1 MATKKNSK
9 NVSGS
14 KKKWVL
20 FTWLLVLSPLIG
32 LLLLTALAAMS
43 DLPDFKTL
51 ENPKSELATEVITS
65 DMKVLGKYY
74 RKNRTNVTY
83 DELSPFVIDALMA
96 TEDERFMEHSGID
109 LESLGRAIVYLGSK
123 GGGSTLTQ
131 QLAKQLMHEPATNFI
146 QRVLQKAQEWVISL
160 KLERSYT
167 KQEILTM
174 YLNQY
179 DFLNQA
185 VGIRSASKIY
195 FDKAPKDLNIEEAAM
210 LVGMLKNS
218 ALYNP
223 LRRAELVQARRDVV
237 LGQMVRNEHLSK
249 AVFDSLKQLPMEL
262 HYVRES
268 HDEGL
273 APYFREILRA
283 EVTTLLNSKDKDG
296 NYIYAN
302 PEDGEPYDLYSDGLK
317 IYTTIDSRLQEYA
330 EYGVRTHLQ
339 SELQAQF
346 NRYTKNLKNPPFTN
360 DISTAIADEILNAAK
375 VRSRFYR
382 VLKGDLCG
390 NCERTKTLTKGMVE
404 GVDMFTC
411 SNADCGKSQTI
422 YTTAQVDSIFNA
434 PKGMQVFSWK
444 GEVDTLMSP
453 MDSIRYYKRFL
464 QAGMMSM
471 DPKTGF
477 VKAWVGGI
485 DYKEFKYDHVK
496 QGKRQV
502 GSTFKPIVYATAI
515 REGNSPC
522 MEIPKV
528 PTTFQKGTFGLIK
541 DWTPQDADHDYGYTG
556 TLQWGLANSV
566 NTITAHLMKQYG
578 PEAVIKLARDMG
590 ITSAL
595 APVPSLCLGVAD
607 LSVYEITAANAVFAN
622 EGVYIEP
629 IIITRIEDKAGNA
642 IYNVMPK
649 TREALDPRTAAIMLE
664 MMKGTIDGVYNRHT
678 GKSSGTAMRL
688 RLDQDSRGYDGF
700 PRDIHIACKTGT
712 TQNQSDGWFIGMT
725 PDLVTGVWVGAEDRA
740 VRFSSL
746 KLGMGTNMALPMW
759 GYYMKK
765 AYADESLEMSHKDF
779 ERPPGLN
786 IDKELDC
793 SVDPGDNPD
802 IFESDELF
810 D

>member
-9 NVSGS
+9 KGNSAKKSWVS
-14 KKKWVL
+14 L
-20 FTWLLVLSPLIG
+20 TWLLVLSPLIG
-32 LLLLTALAAMS
+32 LLLLTAIAAMS

-51 ENPKSELATEVITS
+51 ENPQSELATEIITS
-65 DMKVLGKYY
+65 DHEVLGKYY
-74 RKNRTNVTY
+74 RKNRTNVSY
-83 DELSPFVIDALMA
+83 EDLSPHLIEALMA

-109 LESLGRAIVYLGSK
+109 LESLARAVVYMGSK

-131 QLAKQLMHEPATNFI
+131 QLAKQIMHEPATNFVE
-146 QRVLQKAQEWVISL
+146 RVLQKAQEWVISL
-160 KLERSYT
+160 KLEKSYT
-167 KQEILTM
+167 KEEILTM

-185 VGIRSASKIY
+185 VGIQSASKIY
-195 FDKAPKDLNIEEAAM
+195 FDKKPKELSIQEAAM

-223 LRRAELVQARRDVV
+223 LRRAEMVLERRNVV

-249 AVFDSLKQLPMEL
+249 ADFDSLKTLPLDL

-273 APYFREILRA
+273 APYFREILRN
-283 EVTTLLNSKDKDG
+283 EVTTLLSSKDKDG
-296 NYIYAN
+296 NYLYAN
-302 PEDGEPYDLYSDGLK
+302 PETGKPFDIYSDGLK
-317 IYTTIDSRLQEYA
+317 IYTTIDSRLQAYA

-339 SELQAQF
+339 DQLQGQF
-346 NRYTKNLKNPPFTN
+346 NNYAKNLKSPPFSN
-360 DISTAIADEILNAAK
+360 DIDKGEIDKILDSAK
-375 VRSRFYR
+375 KRSHMYR
-382 VLKGDLCG
+382 VLKGEVCN
-390 NCERTKTLTKGMVE
+390 NCERTKTLSKGTVE
-404 GVDMFTC
+404 GKKVFTC
-411 SNADCGKSQTI
+411 SNAECGKSQAI
-422 YTTAQVDSIFNA
+422 YTEAQVDSIFNT
-434 PKGMQVFSWK
+434 PKEMQVFSWK
-444 GEVDTLMSP
+444 GELDTLMSP

-502 GSTFKPIVYATAI
+502 GSTFKPLIYATAI

-528 PTTFQKGTFGLIK
+528 PTTFQSGTFGLIK
-541 DWTPQDADHDYGYTG
+541 DWTPQDSDHDYGFMG

-566 NTITAHLMKQYG
+566 NTITAHIMKQFG

-590 ITSAL
+590 ITSEL
-595 APVPSLCLGVAD
+595 AAVPSLCLGVAD

-622 EGVYIEP
+622 QGVYIEP

-649 TREALDPRTAAIMLE
+649 TREALDPRTSAIMLE
-664 MMKGTIDGVYNRHT
+664 MMKGTVDGAYNRHK
-678 GKSSGTAMRL
+678 GRSSGTAMRL
-688 RLDQDSRGYDGF
+688 RMNLDSRAYDGF
-700 PRDIHIACKTGT
+700 PKDIHIACKTGT

-725 PDLVTGVWVGAEDRA
+725 PDLVTGVWVGAEDRS
-740 VRFSSL
+740 VRFASL
-746 KLGMGTNMALPMW
+746 QLGMGTNMALPMW

-765 AYADESLEMSHKDF
+765 AYADESLELSHKDF
-779 ERPPGLN
+779 ERPEGLN
-786 IDKELDC
+786 LERELDC
-793 SVDPGDNPD
+793 SRLPGDTPAD
-802 IFESDELF
+802 FESEELF
-810 D
+810 E